1 MKKYSESKKDKKK
14 DIGINNVACIGAGLI
29 GHSWATLFA
38 AKGYSVNL
46 YDVEESFLNNSVCRI
61 ESNLE
66 ILSQAKLIEAE
77 KETIL
82 RRIKTTTSIHE
93 ALENVDYVQESVPES
108 YEVKKTIFR
117 KLDSQTAE
125 NVILASSSSGLL
137 MTKIQKVT
145 ERPERC
151 LIAHPFNPPHIMPL
165 VELVPGELTSK
176 ETINATYDF
185 MRKIGKTPVILKK
198 EVPGLLANRL
208 SAALWR
214 EAIDL
219 VERGVASVEDIDKAV
234 YAGPG
239 LRWAI
244 MGQHLIYHLNGGP
257 EGIEKFIDSFGPAFE
272 VWWENMRTW
281 TSIPYSAAK
290 KVVKGIRQ
298 MDIVQKRTFEEI
310 VNWRDKKLIELLRV
324 LYK

>member
-1 MKKYSESKKDKKK
+1 LKKYVASKRD
-14 DIGINNVACIGAGLI
+14 DRRDTGIGNVACLGSGLI

-38 AKGYSVNL
+38 AKGYNVNL
-46 YDVEESFLNNSVCRI
+46 CDVKESFLKNAICRI

-66 ILSQAKLIEAE
+66 TLSQANLIEE
-77 KETIL
+77 DKETVL
-82 RRIKTTTSIHE
+82 RRIKTTTNISE
-93 ALENVDYVQESVPES
+93 ALEKVHYVQESVPEN
-108 YEVKKTIFR
+108 YEAKKTVFR

-137 MTKIQKVT
+137 MTEIQKVAK
-145 ERPERC
+145 RPERC
-151 LIAHPFNPPHIMPL
+151 LIAHPFNPPHLMPL
-165 VELVPGELTSK
+165 VELVSGKQTSK
-176 ETINATYDF
+176 ETIKATYDF
-185 MRKIGKTPVILKK
+185 MAKIGKTPVIVKK

-208 SAALWR
+208 AAALWR
-214 EAIDL
+214 EALDL
-219 VERGVASVEDIDKAV
+219 VERGVASVEDVDKAV

-257 EGIEKFIDSFGPAFE
+257 EGMQKFIDSFGPAFE

-281 TSIPYSAAK
+281 TSIPNSAVK
-290 KVVKGIRQ
+290 KVVKGIEE
-298 MDIVQKRTFEEI
+298 MDIVQKRSFEEI
-310 VNWRDKKLIELLRV
+310 VNWRDEKLIELLRV